1 MIRYIQHKDI
11 DKPRWDAALEACVN
25 ALPYAYSWYLDS
37 VSGQSWDA
45 LVLDDYAA
53 LFPLPVKRK
62 FFIPMVYQPFFTQQ
76 LGLFA
81 RDEATLQLLPDF
93 LKAIP
98 RKFLR
103 VYLHLNAENAVASPT
118 RRLTHQVAL
127 NTDYS
132 YIYSNYSSVVVNNLK
147 RIVNQGMAAESSADV
162 YTFLRFMQ
170 EQLGGKLSDL
180 APGDIKRLEHL
191 LLEVLERKKG
201 FIRYALDK
209 EGNRIAGTCIV
220 RSNNRCIYLLA
231 ASTTAGKKKNGMTF
245 LIDSMFQEL
254 AGKDIVFDFEGS
266 MIPGIARFNKNF
278 GGQEVYFSCFSRR
291 LL

>member
-1 MIRYIQHKDI
+1 LIRYIQHKDI
-11 DKPRWDAALEACVN
+11 DKQRWDAALEASVN
-25 ALPYAYSWYLDS
+25 ALPYAYSWYLDA

-45 LVLDDYAA
+45 LILDDYAA
-53 LFPLPVKRK
+53 IFPLPVKRK
-62 FFIPMVYQPFFTQQ
+62 FFVSMVYQPFFTQQ
-76 LGLFA
+76 LGLFV
-81 RDEATLQLLPDF
+81 RDAATLTLLPDF

-103 VYLHLNAENAVASPT
+103 VYLHLNAANVLPEAA

-132 YIYSNYSSVVVNNLK
+132 YIYNHYSSVVVKNLK
-147 RIVNQGMAAESSADV
+147 RIANQGMVAESSADV
-162 YTFLRFMQ
+162 YTFIRFMQ
-170 EQLGGKLSDL
+170 DQLGSKLSDL
-180 APGDIKRLEHL
+180 APGDMRKLETL

-209 EGNRIAGTCIV
+209 DGNRIAGTCIV

-231 ASTTAGKKKNGMTF
+231 ASTNAGKKKSGMTF
-245 LIDSMFQEL
+245 LIDSVFQEL

-266 MIPGIARFNKNF
+266 MIPGIARFYKNF
-278 GGQEVYFSCFSRR
+278 GGQEVYFPCFSRK